1 MFVLRPA
8 MENIDRFFEAYDR
21 VIPNWFG
28 DALAA
33 VIVFGPILLFAL

>member
-1 MFVLRPA
+1 

-21 VIPNWFG
+21 VIPTWFG

-33 VIVFGPILLFAL
+33 VILVGPILLFAF

>member
-1 MFVLRPA
+1 

-28 DALAA
+28 DALAL
-33 VIVFGPILLFAL
+33 VIVLGPILLLAL

>member
-1 MFVLRPA
+1 

-21 VIPNWFG
+21 MLPRWFG

-33 VIVFGPILLFAL
+33 AILFAPVLYYAL

>member
-1 MFVLRPA
+1 
-8 MENIDRFFEAYDR
+8 MEIIDRFFEAYEQVMPD
-21 VIPNWFG
+21 WFG

>member
-1 MFVLRPA
+1 

-33 VIVFGPILLFAL
+33 AIVLGPLLLFAI